1 MKGGKAKTAA
11 LPGLGGVSVKTAEPV
26 TAGGKSEEPSFQI
39 CFDDKCTTLTV
50 DDLTHAIK
58 NSIDR
63 SGMPDDQARM
73 MAQHV
78 MNFFGYSER
87 IIDNIL
93 EPEDRDAFYM
103 LEDTGIL
110 TTEREETTL
119 YDGREWR
126 IHYWLF
132 RKERIFEL
140 ISGNGHSGALWRG
153 CPVLLRRGSRGH
165 LDQTGCKERVKRN
178 KNPFKNTLPR
188 FSLNKVPAVSMR
200 SPKPYLSMPLLAG
213 RMDVFP
219 YPPRPNQL
227 QFVKLVEEVAQR
239 KGHLVLESGT
249 GTGKTVCALSGTI
262 QEALSHGRKVLY
274 LTRTNSQEEQVVQR
288 APAHQ

>member
-1 MKGGKAKTAA
+1 MFVKRGTIAMIPKNA
-11 LPGLGGVSVKTAEPV
+11 SVKGTAFAVSKSKGKLGSPLASDEICENTITLV
-26 TAGGKSEEPSFQI
+26 GNGKSM
-39 CFDDKCTTLTV
+39 TLTV
-50 DDLTHAIK
+50 DSLTQAIK

-63 SGMPDDQARM
+63 TGMPDDQARA

-140 ISGNGHSGALWRG
+140 ISGNG
-153 CPVLLRRGSRGH
+153 
-165 LDQTGCKERVKRN
+165 
-178 KNPFKNTLPR
+178 
-188 FSLNKVPAVSMR
+188 
-200 SPKPYLSMPLLAG
+200 
-213 RMDVFP
+213 
-219 YPPRPNQL
+219 
-227 QFVKLVEEVAQR
+227 
-239 KGHLVLESGT
+239 SGT
-249 GTGKTVCALSGTI
+249 NLIPSESVYDGVPE
-262 QEALSHGRKVLY
+262 EAW
-274 LTRTNSQEEQVVQR
+274 QR
-288 APAHQ
+288 S